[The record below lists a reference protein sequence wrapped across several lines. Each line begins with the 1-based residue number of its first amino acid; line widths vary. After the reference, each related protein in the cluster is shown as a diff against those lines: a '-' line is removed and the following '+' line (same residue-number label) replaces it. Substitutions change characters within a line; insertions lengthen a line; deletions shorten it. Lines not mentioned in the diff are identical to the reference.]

1 MKIIVKGKEYEYPE
15 NVRLEDIAKD
25 FEHFYNGIIVAAK
38 VNNELKDL
46 NCRVSEDSSVEFVDT
61 TLEEGTRIYRRSLTF
76 VFIKAVKEL
85 LPGATVTIEH
95 SLGKGLYCE
104 IHGYSINNRI
114 VASIREKMKEIID
127 KDLKIERKMLPRQE
141 AIKLFEKEGL
151 VEKVRLFEGVDKE
164 EVPVYYCDGTV
175 DFFYSPCVPSTG
187 YLKVFDIRFYFPGVI
202 LIAPDIYNPRSLPI
216 FTDVPKL
223 ASIFK
228 EAEEWVHILGINY
241 VASLNEVIKKG
252 GARDL
257 VLVSEAFHEKKISKI
272 ADYIASNRMIKVVLI
287 AGPSSSG
294 KTSFIHRLSVQL
306 KVNGLKPFAIS
317 LDNYF
322 VPRELTPKDEFG
334 NYDFES
340 IDALDLPL
348 FNEHLIKLIQGEEV
362 EIPIFNF
369 KTGEREPVGRKVQ
382 LEKDQIILMEG
393 IHGLNEK
400 LTAQIPKDNKYK
412 IYVSAIT
419 QLNLDE
425 HNRIPTS
432 QTRLIRRIVRDSQFR
447 SSDAAET
454 INMWPRVRKGEERWI
469 FPYQEQADVMFNS
482 FLPYELPVLK
492 KYAEPLLKKVPKDEP
507 AYSIAKEMLEF
518 LSYFYPIEDEL
529 AIPPNSI
536 IREFIG
542 GSCLDV

>member
-1 MKIIVKGKEYEYPE
+1 MKIAIAGNIYKYPGGTKLE
-15 NVRLEDIAKD
+15 NIAKN
-25 FEHFYNGIIVAAK
+25 FEHLYNGIIVAAK
-38 VNNELKDL
+38 VNNELVDL
-46 NCRVSEDSSVEFVDT
+46 NCTVSKDSTVEFVDT
-61 TLEEGTRIYRRSLTF
+61 TIEEGTRIYRRSLTF

-104 IHGYSINNRI
+104 IHGYSLNNKI
-114 VASIREKMKEIID
+114 VSMIKKRMEEIIE
-127 KDLKIERKMLPRQE
+127 KDLKIERKMLPKEE

-151 VEKVRLFEGVDKE
+151 TEKVKLFKDTDKDK
-164 EVPVYYCDGTV
+164 VPVYYCDGTV

-187 YLKVFDIRFYFPGVI
+187 YLKVFDIRFYFPGII
-202 LIAPDIYNPRSLPI
+202 LIAPDVYNPRSLPV
-216 FTDVPKL
+216 FVDVPKL

-228 EAEEWVHILGINY
+228 EAEDWASILNISY
-241 VASLNEVIKKG
+241 VSSLNDMIKQG
-252 GARDL
+252 RGRDL
-257 VLVSEAFHEKKISKI
+257 ILVSEAFHEKKISKI
-272 ADYIASNRMIKVVLI
+272 ADYIASNKMIKVVLI

-306 KVNGLKPFAIS
+306 RVNGLRPFPIS

-369 KTGEREPVGRKVQ
+369 KTGEREPEGKKVK
-382 LEKDQIILMEG
+382 LDKNQIILMEG

-400 LTAQIPKDNKYK
+400 LTLQIPKDNKYK

-425 HNRIPTS
+425 HNRIPTT

-454 INMWPRVRKGEERWI
+454 INMWPMVRRGEEKWI

-492 KYAEPLLKKVPKDEP
+492 KYAEPLLKKVSRDNP
-507 AYSIAKEMLEF
+507 AYSIAKEILEF
-518 LSYFYPIEDEL
+518 LSYFLPLEDEL

>member
-1 MKIIVKGKEYEYPE
+1 MKIIVKDREYEYPE
-15 NVRLEDIAKD
+15 NTRLEDIARD
-25 FEHFYNGIIVAAK
+25 FEHLYNGIIVAAK
-38 VNNELKDL
+38 VNNELRDL
-46 NCRVSEDSSVEFVDT
+46 NCTISEDSVVEFVDT
-61 TLEEGTRIYRRSLTF
+61 TVEEGTRIYRRSLTF

-104 IHGYSINNRI
+104 IHGYSINNKI
-114 VASIREKMKEIID
+114 VASIKDKMKEIID
-127 KDLKIERKMLPRQE
+127 KNLKIERKMLPREE
-141 AIKLFEKEGL
+141 AIRLFEKEGL
-151 VEKVRLFEGVDKE
+151 MEKVRLFKDTDKE
-164 EVPVYYCDGTV
+164 KVPVYYCDGTV

-202 LIAPDIYNPRSLPI
+202 LIAPDIYNPRSLPV
-216 FTDVPKL
+216 FVDVPKL
-223 ASIFK
+223 ASVFK
-228 EAEEWVHILGINY
+228 EAEEWAHILDINY
-241 VASLNEVIKKG
+241 VASLNDLIKRG

-257 VLVSEAFHEKKISKI
+257 ILVSEAFHEKKISKI
-272 ADYIASNRMIKVVLI
+272 ADYIASNKMIKIVLI

-322 VPRELTPKDEFG
+322 VPRELTPRDEFG

-369 KTGEREPVGRKVQ
+369 KTGEREPVGRKVK
-382 LEKDQIILMEG
+382 LEKNQIILMEG

-400 LTAQIPKDNKYK
+400 LTIQIPKDNKYK

-447 SSDAAET
+447 STDAAET

-492 KYAEPLLKKVPKDEP
+492 KYAEPLLKKVSKDDP

>member
-1 MKIIVKGKEYEYPE
+1 MKIIVRDREYEYPE
-15 NVRLEDIAKD
+15 NTRLEDIARD
-25 FEHFYNGIIVAAK
+25 FEHLYNGIIVAAK
-38 VNNELKDL
+38 VNNELRDL
-46 NCRVSEDSSVEFVDT
+46 NCTISEDSVVEFVDT
-61 TLEEGTRIYRRSLTF
+61 TVEEGTRIYRRSLTF

-104 IHGYSINNRI
+104 IHGYSINNKI
-114 VASIREKMKEIID
+114 VASIKDKMKEIID
-127 KDLKIERKMLPRQE
+127 KNLKIERKMLSREE
-141 AIKLFEKEGL
+141 AIRLFEKEGL
-151 VEKVRLFEGVDKE
+151 MEKVRLFKDTDKE
-164 EVPVYYCDGTV
+164 KVPVYYCDGTV

-202 LIAPDIYNPRSLPI
+202 LIAPDIYNPRSLPV
-216 FTDVPKL
+216 FVDVPKL

-228 EAEEWVHILGINY
+228 EAEEWAHILDINY
-241 VASLNEVIKKG
+241 VASLNDLIKRG

-257 VLVSEAFHEKKISKI
+257 ILVSEAFHEKKISKI
-272 ADYIASNRMIKVVLI
+272 ADYIASNKMIKVVLI

-306 KVNGLKPFAIS
+306 RVNGLKPFAIS

-322 VPRELTPKDEFG
+322 VPRELTPRDEFG

-369 KTGEREPVGRKVQ
+369 KTGEREPVGRKVK
-382 LEKDQIILMEG
+382 LEKNQIILMEG

-400 LTAQIPKDNKYK
+400 LTIQIPKDNKYK

-447 SSDAAET
+447 STDAAET

-492 KYAEPLLKKVPKDEP
+492 KYAEPLLKKVSKDDP

>member
-1 MKIIVKGKEYEYPE
+1 MKIIVKDREYEYPE
-15 NVRLEDIAKD
+15 NTRLEDIARD
-25 FEHFYNGIIVAAK
+25 FEHLYNGIIVAAK
-38 VNNELKDL
+38 VNNELRDL
-46 NCRVSEDSSVEFVDT
+46 NCTISEDSVVEFVDT
-61 TLEEGTRIYRRSLTF
+61 TVEEGTRIYRRSLTF

-104 IHGYSINNRI
+104 IHGYSINNKI
-114 VASIREKMKEIID
+114 VASIKDKMKEIID
-127 KDLKIERKMLPRQE
+127 KNLKIERKMLPREE
-141 AIKLFEKEGL
+141 AIRLFEKEGL
-151 VEKVRLFEGVDKE
+151 MEKVRLFKDTDKE
-164 EVPVYYCDGTV
+164 KVPVYYCDGTV

-202 LIAPDIYNPRSLPI
+202 LIAPDIYNPRSLPV
-216 FTDVPKL
+216 FVDVPKL

-228 EAEEWVHILGINY
+228 EAEEWAHILDINY
-241 VASLNEVIKKG
+241 VASLNDLIKRG

-257 VLVSEAFHEKKISKI
+257 ILVSEAFHEKKISKI
-272 ADYIASNRMIKVVLI
+272 ADYIASNKMIKVVLI

-306 KVNGLKPFAIS
+306 RVNGLKPFAIS

-322 VPRELTPKDEFG
+322 VPRELTPRDEFG

-369 KTGEREPVGRKVQ
+369 KTGEREPVGRKVK
-382 LEKDQIILMEG
+382 LEKNQIILMEG

-400 LTAQIPKDNKYK
+400 LTIQIPKDNKYK

-447 SSDAAET
+447 STDAAET

-492 KYAEPLLKKVPKDEP
+492 KYAEPLLKKVSKDDP

>member
-1 MKIIVKGKEYEYPE
+1 MKIIVRDREYEYPE
-15 NVRLEDIAKD
+15 STRLEDIARD
-25 FEHFYNGIIVAAK
+25 FEHLYNGIIVAAK
-38 VNNELKDL
+38 VNNELRDL
-46 NCRVSEDSSVEFVDT
+46 NCTISEDSVVEFVDT
-61 TLEEGTRIYRRSLTF
+61 TVEEGTRIYRRSLTF

-104 IHGYSINNRI
+104 IHGYSINNKI
-114 VASIREKMKEIID
+114 VASIKDKMKEIID
-127 KDLKIERKMLPRQE
+127 KNLKIERKMLPREE
-141 AIKLFEKEGL
+141 AIRLFEKEGL
-151 VEKVRLFEGVDKE
+151 MEKVRLFKDTDKE
-164 EVPVYYCDGTV
+164 KVPVYYCDGTV

-202 LIAPDIYNPRSLPI
+202 LIAPDIYNPRSLPV
-216 FTDVPKL
+216 FVDVPKL

-228 EAEEWVHILGINY
+228 EAEEWAHILDINY
-241 VASLNEVIKKG
+241 VASLNDLIKRG

-257 VLVSEAFHEKKISKI
+257 ILVSEAFHEKKISKI
-272 ADYIASNRMIKVVLI
+272 ADYIASNKMIKVVLI

-306 KVNGLKPFAIS
+306 RVNGLKPFAIS

-322 VPRELTPKDEFG
+322 VPRELTPRDEFG

-369 KTGEREPVGRKVQ
+369 KTGEREPVGRKVK
-382 LEKDQIILMEG
+382 LEKNQIILMEG

-400 LTAQIPKDNKYK
+400 LTIQIPKDNKYK

-447 SSDAAET
+447 STDAAET

-492 KYAEPLLKKVPKDEP
+492 KYAEPLLKKVSKDDP

>member
-1 MKIIVKGKEYEYPE
+1 MKIIVKDREYEYPE
-15 NVRLEDIAKD
+15 NTRLEDIARD
-25 FEHFYNGIIVAAK
+25 FEHLYNGIIVAAK
-38 VNNELKDL
+38 VNNELRDL
-46 NCRVSEDSSVEFVDT
+46 NCTISEDSVVEFVDT
-61 TLEEGTRIYRRSLTF
+61 TVEEGTRIYRRSLTF

-104 IHGYSINNRI
+104 IHGYSINNKI
-114 VASIREKMKEIID
+114 VASIKDKMKEIID
-127 KDLKIERKMLPRQE
+127 KNLKIERKMLPREE
-141 AIKLFEKEGL
+141 AIRLFEKEGL
-151 VEKVRLFEGVDKE
+151 MEKVRLFNDTDKE
-164 EVPVYYCDGTV
+164 KVPVYYCDGTV
-175 DFFYSPCVPSTG
+175 DFFYSPCVPSTR

-202 LIAPDIYNPRSLPI
+202 LIAPDIYNPRSLPV
-216 FTDVPKL
+216 FVDVPKL

-228 EAEEWVHILGINY
+228 EAEEWAHILDINY
-241 VASLNEVIKKG
+241 VASLNDLIKRG
-252 GARDL
+252 GARDSI
-257 VLVSEAFHEKKISKI
+257 LVSEAFHEKKISKI
-272 ADYIASNRMIKVVLI
+272 ADYIASNKMIKVVLI

-306 KVNGLKPFAIS
+306 RVNGLKPFAIS

-322 VPRELTPKDEFG
+322 VPRELTPRDEFG

-369 KTGEREPVGRKVQ
+369 KTGEREPVGRKVK
-382 LEKDQIILMEG
+382 LEKNQIILMEG

-400 LTAQIPKDNKYK
+400 LTIQIPKDNKYK

-447 SSDAAET
+447 STDAAET

-492 KYAEPLLKKVPKDEP
+492 KYAEPLLKKVSKDDP

>member
-1 MKIIVKGKEYEYPE
+1 MKIIVKDREYEYPE
-15 NVRLEDIAKD
+15 NTRLEDIARD
-25 FEHFYNGIIVAAK
+25 FEHLYNGIIVAAK
-38 VNNELKDL
+38 VNNELRDL
-46 NCRVSEDSSVEFVDT
+46 NCTISEDSVVEFVDT
-61 TLEEGTRIYRRSLTF
+61 TVEEGTRIYRRSLTF

-104 IHGYSINNRI
+104 IHGYSINNKI
-114 VASIREKMKEIID
+114 VASIKDKMKEIID
-127 KDLKIERKMLPRQE
+127 KNLKIERKMLPREE
-141 AIKLFEKEGL
+141 AIRLFEKEGL
-151 VEKVRLFEGVDKE
+151 MEKVRLFKDTDKE
-164 EVPVYYCDGTV
+164 KVPVYYCDGTV

-202 LIAPDIYNPRSLPI
+202 LIAPDIYNPRSLPV
-216 FTDVPKL
+216 FVDVPKL

-228 EAEEWVHILGINY
+228 EAEEWAHILDINY
-241 VASLNEVIKKG
+241 VASLNDLIKRG

-257 VLVSEAFHEKKISKI
+257 ILVSEAFHEKKISKI
-272 ADYIASNRMIKVVLI
+272 ADYIASNKMIKVVLI

-322 VPRELTPKDEFG
+322 VPRELTPRDEFG

-369 KTGEREPVGRKVQ
+369 KTGEREPVGRKVK
-382 LEKDQIILMEG
+382 LEKNQIILMEG

-400 LTAQIPKDNKYK
+400 LTIQIPKDNKYK

-447 SSDAAET
+447 STDAAET

-492 KYAEPLLKKVPKDEP
+492 KYAEPLLKKVSKDDP

>member
-1 MKIIVKGKEYEYPE
+1 MKIIVKDREYEYPE
-15 NVRLEDIAKD
+15 NTRLEDIARD
-25 FEHFYNGIIVAAK
+25 FEHLYNGVIVAAK
-38 VNNELKDL
+38 VNNELRDL
-46 NCRVSEDSSVEFVDT
+46 NCTISEDSVVEFVDT
-61 TLEEGTRIYRRSLTF
+61 TVEEGTRIYRRSLTF

-104 IHGYSINNRI
+104 IHGYSINNKI
-114 VASIREKMKEIID
+114 VASIKDKMKEIID
-127 KDLKIERKMLPRQE
+127 KNLKIERKMLPREE
-141 AIKLFEKEGL
+141 AIRLFEKEGL
-151 VEKVRLFEGVDKE
+151 MEKVRLFKDTDKE
-164 EVPVYYCDGTV
+164 KVPVYYCDGTV

-202 LIAPDIYNPRSLPI
+202 LIAPDIYNPRSLPV
-216 FTDVPKL
+216 FVDVPKL

-228 EAEEWVHILGINY
+228 EAEEWAHILDINY
-241 VASLNEVIKKG
+241 VASLNDLIKRG

-257 VLVSEAFHEKKISKI
+257 ILVSEAFHEKKISKI
-272 ADYIASNRMIKVVLI
+272 ADYIASNKMIKVVLI

-306 KVNGLKPFAIS
+306 RVNGLKPFAIS

-322 VPRELTPKDEFG
+322 VPRELTPRDEFG

-369 KTGEREPVGRKVQ
+369 KTGEREPVGRKVK
-382 LEKDQIILMEG
+382 LEKNQIILMEG

-400 LTAQIPKDNKYK
+400 LTIQIPKDNKYK

-447 SSDAAET
+447 STDAAET

-492 KYAEPLLKKVPKDEP
+492 KYAEPLLKKVSKDDP

-518 LSYFYPIEDEL
+518 LSYFYPIENEL

>member
-1 MKIIVKGKEYEYPE
+1 MKIIVKDREYEYPE
-15 NVRLEDIAKD
+15 NTRLEDIARD
-25 FEHFYNGIIVAAK
+25 FEHLYNGIIVAAK
-38 VNNELKDL
+38 VNNELRDL
-46 NCRVSEDSSVEFVDT
+46 NCTISEDSVVEFVDT
-61 TLEEGTRIYRRSLTF
+61 TVEEGTRIYRRSLTF

-104 IHGYSINNRI
+104 IHGYSINNKI
-114 VASIREKMKEIID
+114 VASIKDKMKEIID
-127 KDLKIERKMLPRQE
+127 KNLKIERKMLPREE
-141 AIKLFEKEGL
+141 AIRLFEKEGL
-151 VEKVRLFEGVDKE
+151 MEKVRLFKDTDKE
-164 EVPVYYCDGTV
+164 KVPVYYCDGTV

-202 LIAPDIYNPRSLPI
+202 LIAPDIYNPRSLPV
-216 FTDVPKL
+216 FVDVPKL

-228 EAEEWVHILGINY
+228 EAEEWAHILDINY
-241 VASLNEVIKKG
+241 VASLNDLIKRG

-257 VLVSEAFHEKKISKI
+257 ILVSEAFHEKKISKI
-272 ADYIASNRMIKVVLI
+272 ADYIASNKMIKIVLI

-306 KVNGLKPFAIS
+306 RVNGLKPFAIS

-322 VPRELTPKDEFG
+322 VPRELTPRDEFG

-369 KTGEREPVGRKVQ
+369 KTGEREPVGRKVK
-382 LEKDQIILMEG
+382 LEKNQIILMEG

-400 LTAQIPKDNKYK
+400 LTIQIPKDNKYK

-447 SSDAAET
+447 STDAAET

-492 KYAEPLLKKVPKDEP
+492 KYAEPLLKKVSKDDP

>member
-1 MKIIVKGKEYEYPE
+1 MKIIVRDREYEYPE
-15 NVRLEDIAKD
+15 NTRLEDIARD
-25 FEHFYNGIIVAAK
+25 FEHLYNGIIVAAK
-38 VNNELKDL
+38 VNNELRDL
-46 NCRVSEDSSVEFVDT
+46 NCTISEDSVVEFVDT
-61 TLEEGTRIYRRSLTF
+61 TVEEGTRIYRRSLTF

-104 IHGYSINNRI
+104 IHGYSINNKI
-114 VASIREKMKEIID
+114 VASIKDKMKEIID
-127 KDLKIERKMLPRQE
+127 KNLKIERKMLPREE
-141 AIKLFEKEGL
+141 AIRLFEKEGL
-151 VEKVRLFEGVDKE
+151 MEKVRLFKDTDKE
-164 EVPVYYCDGTV
+164 KVPVYYCDGTV

-202 LIAPDIYNPRSLPI
+202 LIAPDIYNPRSLPV
-216 FTDVPKL
+216 FVDVPKL

-228 EAEEWVHILGINY
+228 EAEEWAHILDINY
-241 VASLNEVIKKG
+241 VASLNDLIKRG
-252 GARDL
+252 GAKDL
-257 VLVSEAFHEKKISKI
+257 ILVSEAFHEKKISKI
-272 ADYIASNRMIKVVLI
+272 ADYIASNKMIKVVLI

-322 VPRELTPKDEFG
+322 VPRELTPRDEFG

-369 KTGEREPVGRKVQ
+369 KTGEREPVGRKVK
-382 LEKDQIILMEG
+382 LEKNQIILMEG

-400 LTAQIPKDNKYK
+400 LTIQIPKDNKYK

-447 SSDAAET
+447 STDAAET

-492 KYAEPLLKKVPKDEP
+492 KYAEPLLKKVSKDDP